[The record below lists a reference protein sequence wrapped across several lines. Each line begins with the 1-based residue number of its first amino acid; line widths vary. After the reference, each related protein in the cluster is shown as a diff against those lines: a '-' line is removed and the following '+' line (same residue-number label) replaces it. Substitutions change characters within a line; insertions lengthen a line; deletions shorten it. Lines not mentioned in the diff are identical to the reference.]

1 MYLSLIRAGLPPPP
15 RVKPGGW
22 DGPALRLR
30 LHTELSEELSGA
42 LADCLQCAKES
53 VLLRQFGSSIYIY
66 IYSKFRKSLD
76 RLYPTITNVDNGP
89 LEDYL
94 PFASFCT

>member
-66 IYSKFRKSLD
+66 I
-76 RLYPTITNVDNGP
+76 
-89 LEDYL
+89 
-94 PFASFCT
+94 